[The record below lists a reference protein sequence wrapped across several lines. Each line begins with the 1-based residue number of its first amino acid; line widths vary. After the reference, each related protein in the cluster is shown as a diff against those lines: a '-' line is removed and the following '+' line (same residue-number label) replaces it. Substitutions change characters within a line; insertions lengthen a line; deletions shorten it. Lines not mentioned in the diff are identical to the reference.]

1 MPSAWASLWATGW
14 ATGWAGG
21 RIIRSRVDQLQLAER
36 RAGDEH
42 SAGAGVN
49 GHRVRLAHGGQPSD
63 HPGRWV
69 AEVDPGH
76 LVGGGQRHPGNVT
89 GGVVGHLSL
98 IHISEPTRLLSNSY
112 AVFCL

>member
-1 MPSAWASLWATGW
+1 MRSLWATGS
-14 ATGWAGG
+14 AGG
-21 RIIRSRVDQLQLAER
+21 RTIRSRVDQLQLAER

-89 GGVVGHLSL
+89 CLLYTSDAADDL
-98 IHISEPTRLLSNSY
+98 TRVDLG
-112 AVFCL
+112 